1 QAFHPAFF
9 THTAVIL
16 LLFLSELT
24 SFLLVMTMTRIHTGF
39 IVEMRGSDDDI
50 AQHECTARNCQCHQ
64 NLFHVEPSLNCSS
77 STAPNVRKNCRET
90 VKNRHNF
97 YNKCRDIMMMSCFY
111 MTICDGIT
119 SIK

>member
-1 QAFHPAFF
+1 
-9 THTAVIL
+9 
-16 LLFLSELT
+16 
-24 SFLLVMTMTRIHTGF
+24 
-39 IVEMRGSDDDI
+39 MRGSDDDI

-77 STAPNVRKNCRET
+77 STVPNVRKNCRET

-111 MTICDGIT
+111 MTLGDGIT
-119 SIK
+119 SINGLSSYVLISSKQGPTCKRK